1 MLWIVNTVYEQQK
14 QLYNNK
20 INSCKDR
27 IVSIFQPDV
36 RPIPRRKIKS
46 QIEFGSKL
54 GGCLEIGFAQIDTLS
69 WDTYHE
75 AKDLIPQVENYKTLH
90 G

>member
-1 MLWIVNTVYEQQK
+1 MNRKLLGGLKRDIGHLDKLLDSFRDSNAGFPLTYQEQRMRWIVNTVYEQQK

-36 RPIPRRKIKS
+36 RPIQRGKIKS
-46 QIEFGSKL
+46 KISSKL
-54 GGCLEIGFAQIDTLS
+54 
-69 WDTYHE
+69 
-75 AKDLIPQVENYKTLH
+75 
-90 G
+90 